1 MSAGTLIIGTGQAG
15 FQTAASLRS
24 EGYQERI
31 TLLGNEPHIPY
42 QRPPLSKAF
51 LFGKE
56 NAESIELRPRAF
68 YGDHNI
74 RLLVSERAISIEP
87 AHRRVNLALGAALPY
102 EKLVLAVGARNRL
115 LPIEGARLDGVLYL
129 RSLDEAAAMKQR
141 LENAREV
148 VVIGGGFIGLEVAA
162 VARSLGKSVTVLEAL
177 PRLMSRVVAPAISDF
192 FQQLHTARDVKIKC
206 SSAVTEITGSH
217 GKVSGVKLS
226 DATFFPADLV
236 IVGIGVTPNSELARD
251 AGLAVANGIAVN
263 ENLRTSD
270 ENIFAIGDC
279 AEHPNPFAAA
289 RIRLESVQNAADQ
302 AQHVAAQIL
311 GRASPYRSV
320 PWFWTDQYDIKL
332 QMAGISQ
339 GHDRTVTRGNPE
351 SNKLSVFYFRQNRL
365 LAIDSIN
372 RPLDHMIGRKLIA
385 AGASVTPEQAA
396 DESVDLKK
404 LGTAL
409 GQRAGHSGNRP
420 N

>member
-1 MSAGTLIIGTGQAG
+1 MPAGTLIIGTGQAG

-24 EGYQERI
+24 EGYAEPI
-31 TLLGNEPHIPY
+31 TLLGDEPHIPY

-56 NAESIELRPRAF
+56 TAESIELRPRAF

-74 RLLVSERAISIEP
+74 RLLVGERAISIKP
-87 AHRRVNLALGAALPY
+87 AQRRVHLALGAALPY
-102 EKLVLAVGARNRL
+102 EKLVLAIGARNRL
-115 LPIEGARLDGVLYL
+115 LPIAGARLDGVLYL
-129 RSLDEAAAMKQR
+129 RSLNEAAAMKQR

-192 FQQLHTARDVKIKC
+192 FQQLHAARDVTIKC
-206 SSAVTEITGSH
+206 SSAVAEITGSH
-217 GKVSGVKLS
+217 GKVSGVKLT

-236 IVGIGVTPNSELARD
+236 IIGIGVTPNSELARD

-263 ENLRTSD
+263 ETLRTSD

-279 AEHPNPFAAA
+279 SEHPNPFADA

-302 AQHVAAQIL
+302 AQHVAAQIV
-311 GRASPYRSV
+311 GRAGPYRSV

-339 GHDRTVTRGNPE
+339 GHDQTVTRGNPE

-404 LGTAL
+404 LGSAL
-409 GQRAGHSGNRP
+409 GQHAGHSGNHP